1 MKFMDRLKARHALKA
16 QGATPAEAA
25 DQVRKMKEAPITAP
39 VVAAPKPAPVV
50 AAPKPAPVVAPPALV
65 TPPVV
70 APKLVTEGDV
80 VIAGEKETPVA
91 DMTSAELDDMTV
103 VELREFA
110 SEFDI
115 EGRSS
120 MDKAELVAALEAL

>member
-25 DQVRKMKEAPITAP
+25 DQVREMKEAPVVTAP
-39 VVAAPKPAPVV
+39 VVAKPAPV
-50 AAPKPAPVVAPPALV
+50 APVVADAPALV

-70 APKLVTEGDV
+70 EPTLVTDGDV
-80 VIAGEKETPVA
+80 VIAGEKEKPVA
-91 DMTSAELDDMTV
+91 DMTANELDDMTV
-103 VELREFA
+103 VELRDFA